1 MRSEIMNDPAGVL
14 IGELKNLQDIADCI
28 KPSRADLPVLDGVD
42 VYGETLCLNEAG
54 GGDHIIDVD
63 FQKRYDLQARIER
76 ADAQGRDDIVENLKR
91 CRRRAGSVVFYVSGH
106 HVAVSVVAAM
116 IDLRFG

>member
-1 MRSEIMNDPAGVL
+1 MRSEIMNDSAGVL

-28 KPSRADLPVLDGVD
+28 KPSRADLPVLDGID
-42 VYGETLCLNEAG
+42 VYGETLSLNEAG
-54 GGDHIIDVD
+54 GGDHIIYVD

-91 CRRRAGSVVFYVSGH
+91 CRRMAGIVLFDVSEPHVNVTVVG
-106 HVAVSVVAAM
+106 VV
-116 IDLRFG
+116 LNQGYS